1 MRILITGGCGFIG
14 SNLTDFHLRKGD
26 EVHIV
31 DDLSTGTLQ
40 NISAF
45 QNNPGFHFDH
55 SDLLTWPGLND
66 AVNWAERI
74 YHLAA
79 VVGIF
84 RVLKEPL
91 KLMQTNVSS
100 CERLL
105 QAVSVSASRPHTI
118 IASSSSVYGPTIKSV
133 SNENDNLIVE
143 SIDHPLRLYAI
154 SKIADE
160 ALAIAYHQ
168 TFQMPLTVLRLFN
181 VIGPRQ
187 TGMYGM
193 VVPRFVKQACLNEP
207 MTIFGDGNQTR
218 SFCDIRDVMLE
229 LDFLIRKT
237 ETNCEIVNIGN
248 DHEITI
254 NELAE
259 LIRKRANSKSE
270 IKHISYRE
278 AYGLEFI
285 DFAKRRPDIN
295 KLSRLS
301 GFTPQWTLEQTIDD
315 LIALYVKTG
324 RV

>member
-14 SNLTDFHLRKGD
+14 SNLIGFHLKKGD

-40 NISAF
+40 NIAPF
-45 QNNPGFHFDH
+45 KNNPSFHFDH
-55 SDLLTWPGLND
+55 ADLLTWPKLD
-66 AVNWAERI
+66 EAVNWAERI

-91 KLMQTNVSS
+91 KLMQTNIAS

-105 QAVSVSASRPHTI
+105 QVVSTSTSRPHVI
-118 IASSSSVYGPTIKSV
+118 ITSSSSVYGPTTNSV
-133 SNENDNLIVE
+133 SNEDDCLMIE

-154 SKIADE
+154 TKIADE

-168 TFQMPLTVLRLFN
+168 AFQMPLTVIRLFN

-187 TGMYGM
+187 TSMYGM

-207 MTIFGDGNQTR
+207 ITVFGDGNQTR
-218 SFCDIRDVMLE
+218 SFCDIRDVMTE
-229 LDFLIRKT
+229 LDLLIRKT
-237 ETNCEIVNIGN
+237 KANCEIINLGN
-248 DHEITI
+248 DREITI
-254 NELAE
+254 NDLAE

-270 IKHISYRE
+270 IKYIPYHE

-285 DFAKRRPDIN
+285 DTATRRPDLN
-295 KLSRLS
+295 KLRQLT
-301 GFTPQWTLEQTIDD
+301 GFAPQWTLEQTIDD
-315 LIALYVKTG
+315 LIALHAKTG
-324 RV
+324 DV